1 MNPTTLTL
9 EQAIELALSRYNEG
23 KLDEAK
29 MICNKILEVQPNN
42 QTTLDLYNTLI
53 QNKNLSFRPPSF
65 FTKNTP
71 EFSQYDIGDYT
82 YGKPNILS
90 WDKGTFL
97 KIGRYCSIAE
107 GVVILLGGEHHSD
120 WVTTY
125 PFNAIFQLPENQHHS
140 PPIPHKSKGDII
152 IGNDVWIGYQSLILS
167 GVNIGNGAIVGARS
181 VVTKDVPAYSI
192 VGGNPAKHIKWRFE
206 QNIIATLQ
214 QIAWWDWNDEKV
226 LEALPFLLSSDIQVF
241 LDKYNKI

>member
-1 MNPTTLTL
+1 M
-9 EQAIELALSRYNEG
+9 
-23 KLDEAK
+23 
-29 MICNKILEVQPNN
+29 
-42 QTTLDLYNTLI
+42 LYSN
-53 QNKNLSFRPPSF
+53 S
-65 FTKNTP
+65 
-71 EFSQYDIGDYT
+71 
-82 YGKPNILS
+82 
-90 WDKGTFL
+90 L
-97 KIGRYCSIAE
+97 KINLI
-107 GVVILLGGEHHSD
+107 
-120 WVTTY
+120 
-125 PFNAIFQLPENQHHS
+125 
-140 PPIPHKSKGDII
+140 PPPHKSKGDII

-206 QNIIATLQ
+206 QNIIAVLQ